1 MASPV
6 TEQLTQA
13 LPLLAVGAGQTLAIS
28 LLAILFA
35 TLGGVGYGVLAQQ
48 GGRLTRGVLRV
59 YLELFRVGPVLVWLY
74 LFFFGLPIF
83 FGVDIPAFWCA
94 VLVLA
99 LWGASEVG
107 EVVRG
112 GLNSLAR
119 GQQEAGLALGL
130 SRWQLYRHVL
140 LPQALQ
146 RLTPPTIN
154 IYTRIIKTSS
164 LAVLIGVVEVIK
176 VGQQIIERTYGS
188 LLIYGLLFLFFF
200 WSAIRSRSPRAGWS
214 NNGVMRYDTSA

>member
-6 TEQLTQA
+6 TEQLMQA

-35 TLGGVGYGVLAQQ
+35 TLGGFAYGVLAQQ

-59 YLELFRVGPVLVWLY
+59 YLELFRVVPVLVWLY

-83 FGVDIPAFWCA
+83 FGLNIPAFWCA
-94 VLVLA
+94 VLVLS

-112 GLNSLAR
+112 GLRSLAR

-154 IYTRIIKTSS
+154 IHTRIIKTSS

-200 WSAIRSRSPRAGWS
+200 LVCYPLSLASRRLEQQWGNA
-214 NNGVMRYDTSA
+214 V

>member
-1 MASPV
+1 MVSPV

-59 YLELFRVGPVLVWLY
+59 YLELFRVVPVLVWLY

-83 FGVDIPAFWCA
+83 FGLDIPAFWCA

-112 GLNSLAR
+112 GLKSLAR

-154 IYTRIIKTSS
+154 IHTRIIKTSS

-188 LLIYGLLFLFFF
+188 LLIYGLLFLLFFLVCYPL
-200 WSAIRSRSPRAGWS
+200 SLVSRRLEQQWGNA
-214 NNGVMRYDTSA
+214 V

>member
-1 MASPV
+1 MASQV

-59 YLELFRVGPVLVWLY
+59 YLELFRVVPVLVWLY

-83 FGVDIPAFWCA
+83 FGLDIPAFWCA

-112 GLNSLAR
+112 CLKSLAR

-164 LAVLIGVVEVIK
+164 LAVLIGVVDVIK
-176 VGQQIIERTYGS
+176 VGQQIIERTYES
-188 LLIYGLLFLFFF
+188 VLIYGALFLFFF
-200 WSAIRSRSPRAGWS
+200 FICYPLSAASKVLERRWAQ
-214 NNGVMRYDTSA
+214 A

>member
-1 MASPV
+1 MTSPV

-13 LPLLAVGAGQTLAIS
+13 LPLLAVGAGQTLTIS

-35 TLGGVGYGVLAQQ
+35 TLGGIGYGVLAQQ

-59 YLELFRVGPVLVWLY
+59 YLELFRVVPVLVWLY

-176 VGQQIIERTYGS
+176 MGQQIIERTYGS

-200 WSAIRSRSPRAGWS
+200 LVCYPLSLVSRRLEQQWGNA
-214 NNGVMRYDTSA
+214 V

>member
-59 YLELFRVGPVLVWLY
+59 YLELFRVVPVLVWLY

-112 GLNSLAR
+112 GLGSLAR
-119 GQQEAGLALGL
+119 GQQEASLALGL

-200 WSAIRSRSPRAGWS
+200 LVCYPLSLVSRRLEQQWGNA
-214 NNGVMRYDTSA
+214 V

>member
-6 TEQLTQA
+6 TEQLMQA

-59 YLELFRVGPVLVWLY
+59 YLELFRVVPVLVWLY

-83 FGVDIPAFWCA
+83 FGLDIPAFWCA
-94 VLVLA
+94 VLVLS

-112 GLNSLAR
+112 GLRSLAR

-154 IYTRIIKTSS
+154 IHTRIIKTSS

-188 LLIYGLLFLFFF
+188 LLIYGLLFLFFL
-200 WSAIRSRSPRAGWS
+200 SVCYPLSLASRRLEQQWGNA
-214 NNGVMRYDTSA
+214 V

>member
-6 TEQLTQA
+6 TEQLMQA

-35 TLGGVGYGVLAQQ
+35 TLGGLGYGVLAQQ

-59 YLELFRVGPVLVWLY
+59 YLELFRVVPVLVWLY

-83 FGVDIPAFWCA
+83 FGLDIPAFWCA
-94 VLVLA
+94 VLVLS

-112 GLNSLAR
+112 GLRSLAR

-154 IYTRIIKTSS
+154 IHTRIIKTSS

-188 LLIYGLLFLFFF
+188 LLIYGLLFLFFL
-200 WSAIRSRSPRAGWS
+200 SVCYPLSLASRRLEQQWGNA
-214 NNGVMRYDTSA
+214 V

>member
-59 YLELFRVGPVLVWLY
+59 YLELFRVVPVLVWLY

-83 FGVDIPAFWCA
+83 FGLDIPAFWCA

-112 GLNSLAR
+112 GLGSLAR

-140 LPQALQ
+140 LPQVLQ

-188 LLIYGLLFLFFF
+188 LLIYGLLFLFFL
-200 WSAIRSRSPRAGWS
+200 SVCYPLSLASRRLEQQWGNA
-214 NNGVMRYDTSA
+214 V

>member
-6 TEQLTQA
+6 TEQLMQA

-59 YLELFRVGPVLVWLY
+59 YLELFRVVPVLVWLY

-83 FGVDIPAFWCA
+83 FGLDIPAFWCA

-112 GLNSLAR
+112 GLGSLAR

-200 WSAIRSRSPRAGWS
+200 LVCYPLSLTSRRLEQQWGNA
-214 NNGVMRYDTSA
+214 V

>member
-1 MASPV
+1 MASQV

-59 YLELFRVGPVLVWLY
+59 YLELFRVVPVLVWLY

-94 VLVLA
+94 VLVLS

-112 GLNSLAR
+112 GLKSLAR

-200 WSAIRSRSPRAGWS
+200 LVCYPLSLTSRRLEQQWGNA
-214 NNGVMRYDTSA
+214 V

>member
-48 GGRLTRGVLRV
+48 GGRLTRVVLRV
-59 YLELFRVGPVLVWLY
+59 YLELFRVVPVLVWLY

-83 FGVDIPAFWCA
+83 FGLDIPAFWCA

-200 WSAIRSRSPRAGWS
+200 MVCYPLSLVSRRLEQQWGNA
-214 NNGVMRYDTSA
+214 V

>member
-1 MASPV
+1 MASQV

-59 YLELFRVGPVLVWLY
+59 YLELFRVVPVLVWLY

-112 GLNSLAR
+112 GLKSLAR

-200 WSAIRSRSPRAGWS
+200 LVCYPLSLTSRRLEQQWGNA
-214 NNGVMRYDTSA
+214 V

>member
-1 MASPV
+1 MVNSV

-35 TLGGVGYGVLAQQ
+35 TLGGVAYGVLAQQ
-48 GGRLTRGVLRV
+48 GGRLVRGLLRL
-59 YLELFRVGPVLVWLY
+59 YLELFRVVPVLVLVWLY

-83 FGVDIPAFWCA
+83 FGLDIPAFWCA

-130 SRWQLYRHVL
+130 STWQLYRHVL

-200 WSAIRSRSPRAGWS
+200 LVCYPLSLASRRLEQQWGNA
-214 NNGVMRYDTSA
+214 V

>member
-1 MASPV
+1 MMATPV
-6 TEQLTQA
+6 SELLGQA
-13 LPLLAVGAGQTLAIS
+13 LPLMAVGAGQTLAIS

-35 TLGGVGYGVLAQQ
+35 TLGGLGYGVLAQQ
-48 GGRLTRGVLRV
+48 GGKLTQGVLRL
-59 YLELFRVGPVLVWLY
+59 YLELFRVVPVLVWLY
-74 LFFFGLPIF
+74 LFFFGLPIV
-83 FGVDIPAFWCA
+83 FGLDIPAFWCA
-94 VLVLA
+94 VLVLS

-112 GLNSLAR
+112 GLGSLAR

-154 IYTRIIKTSS
+154 IHTRIIKTSS

-176 VGQQIIERTYGS
+176 VGQQIIERTYAS
-188 LLIYGLLFLFFF
+188 LLIYGLLFLFFL
-200 WSAIRSRSPRAGWS
+200 SVCYPLSLASRRLEQKWGNA
-214 NNGVMRYDTSA
+214 V

>member
-1 MASPV
+1 MV
-6 TEQLTQA
+6 
-13 LPLLAVGAGQTLAIS
+13 
-28 LLAILFA
+28 
-35 TLGGVGYGVLAQQ
+35 
-48 GGRLTRGVLRV
+48 
-59 YLELFRVGPVLVWLY
+59 PVLVWLY

-83 FGVDIPAFWCA
+83 FGLDIPAFWCA

-112 GLNSLAR
+112 GLGSLAR

-130 SRWQLYRHVL
+130 STWQLYRHVL

-154 IYTRIIKTSS
+154 VYTRIIKTSS

-176 VGQQIIERTYGS
+176 VGQQIIERTYAS
-188 LLIYGLLFLFFF
+188 VLIYGLLFLFFF
-200 WSAIRSRSPRAGWS
+200 LVCYPLSLASRRLEQKWGNA
-214 NNGVMRYDTSA
+214 V

>member
-1 MASPV
+1 MAGSV
-6 TEQLTQA
+6 TELLTQA
-13 LPLLAVGAGQTLAIS
+13 LPLLAIGAGQTLAIS

-48 GGRLTRGVLRV
+48 GGRLVRGLLRV
-59 YLELFRVGPVLVWLY
+59 YLELFRVVPVLVWLY

-83 FGVDIPAFWCA
+83 FGLDIPAFWCA

-112 GLNSLAR
+112 GLGSLAR

-130 SRWQLYRHVL
+130 STWQLYRHVL

-176 VGQQIIERTYGS
+176 VGQQIIERTYAS
-188 LLIYGLLFLFFF
+188 VLIYGLLFLFFL
-200 WSAIRSRSPRAGWS
+200 SVCYPLSLASRRLEQKWGNA
-214 NNGVMRYDTSA
+214 V

>member
-1 MASPV
+1 MVSPV

-59 YLELFRVGPVLVWLY
+59 YLELFRVVPVLVWLY

-83 FGVDIPAFWCA
+83 FGLDIPAFWCA

-112 GLNSLAR
+112 GLKSLAR
-119 GQQEAGLALGL
+119 GQQEAVLALGL

-154 IYTRIIKTSS
+154 IHTRIIKTSS

-200 WSAIRSRSPRAGWS
+200 LVCYPLSLVSRRLEQQWGNA
-214 NNGVMRYDTSA
+214 V

>member
-1 MASPV
+1 MVSSV
-6 TEQLTQA
+6 TEQLMQA
-13 LPLLAVGAGQTLAIS
+13 LPLLAVGAGQTIAIS

-48 GGRLTRGVLRV
+48 GGRLTRGVMRV
-59 YLELFRVGPVLVWLY
+59 YLELFRVVPVLVWLY

-83 FGVDIPAFWCA
+83 FGLDIPAFWCA
-94 VLVLA
+94 VLVLT

-200 WSAIRSRSPRAGWS
+200 LVCYPLSLVSRRLEQQWGNA
-214 NNGVMRYDTSA
+214 V

>member
-1 MASPV
+1 MVNSV

-35 TLGGVGYGVLAQQ
+35 TLGGVGYGVPAQQ
-48 GGRLTRGVLRV
+48 GGKLTRGVLRV
-59 YLELFRVGPVLVWLY
+59 YLELFRVVPVLVWLY

-112 GLNSLAR
+112 GLKSLAR

-176 VGQQIIERTYGS
+176 VGQQIIERTYAS
-188 LLIYGLLFLFFF
+188 VLIYGLLFLFFL
-200 WSAIRSRSPRAGWS
+200 SVCYPLSLASRRLEQKWGNA
-214 NNGVMRYDTSA
+214 V

>member
-1 MASPV
+1 MVSPV

-59 YLELFRVGPVLVWLY
+59 YLELFRVVPVLVWLY

-83 FGVDIPAFWCA
+83 FGLDIPAFWCA

-112 GLNSLAR
+112 GLKSLAR

-154 IYTRIIKTSS
+154 IHTRIIKTSS

-200 WSAIRSRSPRAGWS
+200 LVCYPLSLVSRRLEQQWGNA
-214 NNGVMRYDTSA
+214 V

>member
-59 YLELFRVGPVLVWLY
+59 YLELFRVVPVLVWLY

-83 FGVDIPAFWCA
+83 FGLDIPAFWCA

-99 LWGASEVG
+99 LWGTSEVG

-112 GLNSLAR
+112 GLKSLAR

-154 IYTRIIKTSS
+154 IHTRIIKTSS

-200 WSAIRSRSPRAGWS
+200 LVCYPLSLVSRRLEQQWGNA
-214 NNGVMRYDTSA
+214 V

>member
-48 GGRLTRGVLRV
+48 GGRLTRGVMRV
-59 YLELFRVGPVLVWLY
+59 YLELFRVVPVLVWLY

-83 FGVDIPAFWCA
+83 FGLDIPAFWCA

-112 GLNSLAR
+112 GLKSLAR

-200 WSAIRSRSPRAGWS
+200 LVCYPLSLVSRRLEQQWGNA
-214 NNGVMRYDTSA
+214 V

>member
-48 GGRLTRGVLRV
+48 GGRLTRVALRV
-59 YLELFRVGPVLVWLY
+59 YLELFRVVPVLVWLY

-83 FGVDIPAFWCA
+83 FGLDIPAFWCA
-94 VLVLA
+94 VLVLT

-200 WSAIRSRSPRAGWS
+200 LVCYPLSLVSRRLEQQWGNA
-214 NNGVMRYDTSA
+214 V

>member
-1 MASPV
+1 MMATPV
-6 TEQLTQA
+6 SELLAQA

-48 GGRLTRGVLRV
+48 GGRLVRGLLRV
-59 YLELFRVGPVLVWLY
+59 YLELFRVVPVLVWLY

-83 FGVDIPAFWCA
+83 FGIDIPAFWCA
-94 VLVLA
+94 VLVLS

-112 GLNSLAR
+112 GLQS
-119 GQQEAGLALGL
+119 L

-154 IYTRIIKTSS
+154 IHTRIIKTSS

-176 VGQQIIERTYGS
+176 VGQQIIECTYAS

-200 WSAIRSRSPRAGWS
+200 LVCYPLSLASRRLEQKWGNA
-214 NNGVMRYDTSA
+214 V

>member
-1 MASPV
+1 MAGSV
-6 TEQLTQA
+6 TELLTQA

-35 TLGGVGYGVLAQQ
+35 TLGGIGYGVLAQQ

-59 YLELFRVGPVLVWLY
+59 YLELFRVVPVLVWLY

-112 GLNSLAR
+112 GLGSLAR

-176 VGQQIIERTYGS
+176 VGQQIIERTYAS
-188 LLIYGLLFLFFF
+188 VLIYGLLFLFFL
-200 WSAIRSRSPRAGWS
+200 SVCYPLSLASRRLEQKWGNA
-214 NNGVMRYDTSA
+214 V

>member
-1 MASPV
+1 MVSPV

-35 TLGGVGYGVLAQQ
+35 TLGGVAYGVLAQQ

-59 YLELFRVGPVLVWLY
+59 YLELFRVVPVLVWLY

-94 VLVLA
+94 VLVLS

-112 GLNSLAR
+112 GLKSLSR

-154 IYTRIIKTSS
+154 IHTRIIKTSS

-188 LLIYGLLFLFFF
+188 LLIYGLLFLFFL
-200 WSAIRSRSPRAGWS
+200 SVCYPLSLASRRLEQKWGNA
-214 NNGVMRYDTSA
+214 V

>member
-1 MASPV
+1 MATPV
-6 TEQLTQA
+6 SELLGQA
-13 LPLLAVGAGQTLAIS
+13 LPLLAIGAGQTLTIS

-35 TLGGVGYGVLAQQ
+35 TLGGLGYGVLAQQ

-59 YLELFRVGPVLVWLY
+59 YLELFRVVPVLVWLY
-74 LFFFGLPIF
+74 LFFFGLPIV
-83 FGVDIPAFWCA
+83 FGLDLPAFWCA
-94 VLVLA
+94 VLVLS

-112 GLNSLAR
+112 GLGSLAR

-130 SRWQLYRHVL
+130 STWQLYRHVL

-154 IYTRIIKTSS
+154 IHTRIIKTSS

-176 VGQQIIERTYGS
+176 VGQQIIERTYAS
-188 LLIYGLLFLFFF
+188 LLIYGLLFLFFL
-200 WSAIRSRSPRAGWS
+200 SVCYPLSLASRRLEQKWGNA
-214 NNGVMRYDTSA
+214 V

>member
-1 MASPV
+1 MAGSV
-6 TEQLTQA
+6 TELLTQA
-13 LPLLAVGAGQTLAIS
+13 LPLLAIGAGQTLAIS

-35 TLGGVGYGVLAQQ
+35 TLGGVAYGVLAQQ
-48 GGRLTRGVLRV
+48 GGRLVRGLLRV
-59 YLELFRVGPVLVWLY
+59 YLELFRVVPVLVWLY

-83 FGVDIPAFWCA
+83 FGLDIPAFWCA

-130 SRWQLYRHVL
+130 STWQLYRHVL

-176 VGQQIIERTYGS
+176 VGQQIIERTYAS
-188 LLIYGLLFLFFF
+188 VLIYGLLFLFFL
-200 WSAIRSRSPRAGWS
+200 SVCYPLSLASRRLEQKWGNA
-214 NNGVMRYDTSA
+214 A

>member
-6 TEQLTQA
+6 TEQLMQA

-48 GGRLTRGVLRV
+48 GGRLVRGLLRV
-59 YLELFRVGPVLVWLY
+59 YLELFRVVPVLVWLY

-83 FGVDIPAFWCA
+83 FGLDIPAFWCA
-94 VLVLA
+94 VLVLS

-112 GLNSLAR
+112 GLKSLSR

-154 IYTRIIKTSS
+154 IHTRIIKTSS

-188 LLIYGLLFLFFF
+188 LLIYGLLFLFFL
-200 WSAIRSRSPRAGWS
+200 SVCYPLSLASRRLEQKWGNA
-214 NNGVMRYDTSA
+214 V

>member
-1 MASPV
+1 MVSPV

-35 TLGGVGYGVLAQQ
+35 TLGGIGYGVLAQQ

-59 YLELFRVGPVLVWLY
+59 YLELFRVVPVLVWLY

-83 FGVDIPAFWCA
+83 FGLDIPAFWCA
-94 VLVLA
+94 VLVLS

-112 GLNSLAR
+112 GLRSLAR

-154 IYTRIIKTSS
+154 IHTRIIKTSS

-188 LLIYGLLFLFFF
+188 LLIYGLLFLFFL
-200 WSAIRSRSPRAGWS
+200 SVCYPLSLASRRLEQQWGNA
-214 NNGVMRYDTSA
+214 V

>member
-1 MASPV
+1 MAGSV
-6 TEQLTQA
+6 TELLTQA
-13 LPLLAVGAGQTLAIS
+13 LPLLAIGAGQTLAIS

-35 TLGGVGYGVLAQQ
+35 TLGGVAYGVLAQQ
-48 GGRLTRGVLRV
+48 GGRLVRGLLRV
-59 YLELFRVGPVLVWLY
+59 YLELFRVVPVLVWLY
-74 LFFFGLPIF
+74 LFFSGLPIF
-83 FGVDIPAFWCA
+83 FGLDIPAFWCA

-112 GLNSLAR
+112 GLGSLAR

-130 SRWQLYRHVL
+130 STWQLYRHVL

-176 VGQQIIERTYGS
+176 VGQQIIERTYAS
-188 LLIYGLLFLFFF
+188 VLIYGLLFLFFL
-200 WSAIRSRSPRAGWS
+200 SVCYPLSLASRRLEQKWGNA
-214 NNGVMRYDTSA
+214 V

>member
-1 MASPV
+1 MASSI
-6 TEQLTQA
+6 TEQLMQA

-35 TLGGVGYGVLAQQ
+35 TLGGVAYGVLAQQ
-48 GGRLTRGVLRV
+48 GGRLVRGLLRL
-59 YLELFRVGPVLVWLY
+59 YLELFRVVPVLVWLY

-83 FGVDIPAFWCA
+83 FGLDIPAFWCA

-130 SRWQLYRHVL
+130 STWQLYRHVL

-188 LLIYGLLFLFFF
+188 LLK
-200 WSAIRSRSPRAGWS
+200 
-214 NNGVMRYDTSA
+214 

>member
-28 LLAILFA
+28 LLAILLS

-48 GGRLTRGVLRV
+48 GGKLTRVVLRV
-59 YLELFRVGPVLVWLY
+59 YLELFRVVPVLVWLY

-83 FGVDIPAFWCA
+83 FGLDIPAFWCA

-112 GLNSLAR
+112 GLGSLAR

-200 WSAIRSRSPRAGWS
+200 LVCYPLSLVSRRLEQQWGNA
-214 NNGVMRYDTSA
+214 V